1 MTPCLLEMCPYYFLH
16 VPVFPIA
23 KQPVFIEYEC
33 VFLCRNRTQA
43 AVMKPFLWITSVR
56 RFETFIWDKS
66 SHQILPAP
74 TDFTDH
80 WIVLN
85 KSKKTH
91 LFFLQNVNII
101 SWICRRYLLLPMSP
115 PRGRTEQD
123 LSFDTFQLVR
133 INLIMHK

>member
-1 MTPCLLEMCPYYFLH
+1 MTSRLLEMCPYYFLH

-56 RFETFIWDKS
+56 RFETFLWDRS

-74 TDFTDH
+74 TVFNKCK
-80 WIVLN
+80 N
-85 KSKKTH
+85 KSH
-91 LFFLQNVNII
+91 LYFFLQNANII
-101 SWICRRYLLLPMSP
+101 SQMCHRHI
-115 PRGRTEQD
+115 
-123 LSFDTFQLVR
+123 QLR
-133 INLIMHK
+133 SNLY

>member
-1 MTPCLLEMCPYYFLH
+1 MTSRLLEMCPYYFLH

-43 AVMKPFLWITSVR
+43 AVMKSSLQITSVR
-56 RFETFIWDKS
+56 RFETFLWDRS

-91 LFFLQNVNII
+91 LFFYKI
-101 SWICRRYLLLPMSP
+101 LLIVKLFL
-115 PRGRTEQD
+115 TNAK
-123 LSFDTFQLVR
+123 
-133 INLIMHK
+133 INLICYFFLQNANIITQMCHRHIQLQSNLY